1 MRITSQDYAGLAN
14 DAYQDRPVGVRRPG
28 EDEKVRIEGIDYR
41 VIEHVDNRRNG
52 YQGTVYRR
60 IDNGEIVVAH
70 RGTEQIWKDGVVTDG
85 AMVLS
90 RVNPQVD
97 DAIEL
102 TRRAL
107 AIANEEGRQSGKSTP
122 EVTVTGHSLGGTLA
136 QVTAH
141 HFDLRGETFNAY
153 GATSLD
159 RRIPEGGNRVLNHVM
174 AADTVSAASPHY
186 GRVQIY
192 ATEREVATLRASG
205 YQNNRL
211 LDVVTPD
218 NPLLAAG
225 ASLGSHSM
233 HHFLPVEGNGRPD
246 RSVLDDSRTRA
257 LADENRQTIEGYRD
271 DVEGLRRGVTV
282 VSRGPLGIVR
292 DGIDHLRGPLPAGEP
307 ARLEQREAERRSR
320 ESPSTS
326 RGPIHYDGAD
336 GLGWNAESG
345 GVLRSPLRADVR
357 LPSQEVERLLT
368 AARSG
373 DPVTLRAAQEDLQA
387 SDFGQSWRA
396 LVNERQ
402 RDLARQLPEP
412 DAGQREARAVQSMDM
427 AR

>member
-1 MRITSQDYAGLAN
+1 MKRERDYAQLAS
-14 DAYQDRPVGVRRPG
+14 DAYEDRPVGPRPPGRREPIRLG
-28 EDEKVRIEGIDYR
+28 DVDYW
-41 VIEHVDNRRNG
+41 VVEHVNNRTTG
-52 YQGTVYRR
+52 YQGTVYQRV
-60 IDNGEIVVAH
+60 DSGEIVVAH

-90 RVNPQVD
+90 RINPQVD

-107 AIANEEGRQSGKSTP
+107 AIAKEQGRQPGKSTP
-122 EVTVTGHSLGGTLA
+122 GVTVTGHSLGGTLA

-211 LDVVTPD
+211 FDVVTPD

-233 HHFLPVEGNGRPD
+233 HHFLPV
-246 RSVLDDSRTRA
+246 
-257 LADENRQTIEGYRD
+257 
-271 DVEGLRRGVTV
+271 
-282 VSRGPLGIVR
+282 
-292 DGIDHLRGPLPAGEP
+292 DG
-307 ARLEQREAERRSR
+307 
-320 ESPSTS
+320 
-326 RGPIHYDGAD
+326 
-336 GLGWNAESG
+336 
-345 GVLRSPLRADVR
+345 
-357 LPSQEVERLLT
+357 
-368 AARSG
+368 
-373 DPVTLRAAQEDLQA
+373 
-387 SDFGQSWRA
+387 
-396 LVNERQ
+396 
-402 RDLARQLPEP
+402 
-412 DAGQREARAVQSMDM
+412 
-427 AR
+427 